1 MRSSIFSRLMLYLG
15 AFFLVLCLLTYYILG
30 SYFEVY
36 YTQKRTAVLIDKTN
50 QAATM
55 YNQGGLTPELQAYI
69 DVAEEEGIVI
79 QIIQKQTESESTS
92 FKDVLAEDRAVE
104 IVATSQEL
112 AGADQTDGSEPTV
125 IEKKRL
131 AAGGEHSGAGNEAG
145 AGTGTGN
152 GSGNGSGSGT
162 GSGSGS
168 GTGNGTEHGSGAGQQ
183 NSIENQVK
191 EHQQDESFVIV
202 LGNDDHQV
210 EWLTHK
216 VVAADGV
223 QIIGRIPLYSVHEV
237 VEIVENFLL
246 VFLMIVFAG
255 SLLFAYFFSRGIS
268 KPIVS
273 LNRLSREMGNLN
285 FTQKY
290 QGARKDE
297 IGQLGETLN
306 HISDELEGA
315 ILKLQEE
322 LNKERTFEKMR
333 QRFTAQVS
341 HEIQTPLAVIK
352 SYAEAL
358 EDGILEN
365 REEELEYFVTI
376 QKEADKISG
385 IASDLLDLAQ
395 IESGAYQL
403 KKETVSG
410 VEVIASV
417 IERFVNTYPEKN
429 IVFDNHCD
437 SERKVIMDRKRME
450 QVFYNLLNN
459 AIKHVSPTDG
469 IIQVSC
475 ENQEKEWIV
484 SVYNVGKSIPQ
495 NEINQIWE
503 YFYKAQSDKKGTG
516 LGLAIV
522 KGIIVCHGG
531 KVAVDNRD
539 NGVWFEVR
547 LPL

>member
-1 MRSSIFSRLMLYLG
+1 MLYLG
-15 AFFLVLCLLTYYILG
+15 AFFLVLCLMTYYVLG

-36 YTQKRTAVLIDKTN
+36 YTEKRTAVLIDKTS
-50 QAATM
+50 QAAAM
-55 YNQGGLTPELQAYI
+55 YNQGGLTPELQSYI

-79 QIIQKQTESESTS
+79 QIIQQQTGTAAVSLVTVSTKNES
-92 FKDVLAEDRAVE
+92 VE
-104 IVATSQEL
+104 IVAASQ
-112 AGADQTDGSEPTV
+112 AFDGADQTDGSGPTIV
-125 IEKKRL
+125 EKKRL
-131 AAGGEHSGAGNEAG
+131 AAGNEHSGAGSESG
-145 AGTGTGN
+145 AGSGSGTGN
-152 GSGNGSGSGT
+152 GSGSGSGT
-162 GSGSGS
+162 GSGSEHGS
-168 GTGNGTEHGSGAGQQ
+168 GSGAGQQ
-183 NSIENQVK
+183 NSIENQVR

-216 VVAADGV
+216 VVAVDGA

-246 VFLMIVFAG
+246 VFLIIVFAC

-268 KPIVS
+268 RPIVS

-322 LNKERTFEKMR
+322 LDKERTFEKMR

-365 REEELEYFVTI
+365 REEEREYFVTI

-403 KKETVSG
+403 KMESVFG

-417 IERFVNTYPEKN
+417 VERFLNTYPEKN
-429 IVFDNHCD
+429 IIFNNRCD
-437 SERKVIMDRKRME
+437 PEKKLTMDRKRME

-459 AIKHVSPTDG
+459 AIKHVNPTDG
-469 IIQVSC
+469 IIQVGC
-475 ENQEKEWIV
+475 EIREKEWIV
-484 SVYNVGKSIPQ
+484 SVYNVGKSIPE

>member
-1 MRSSIFSRLMLYLG
+1 MRASIFSRLMLYLG
-15 AFFLVLCLLTYYILG
+15 AFFLVLCLLTYYVLG

-36 YTQKRTAVLIDKTN
+36 YTEKRTALLIDKTN
-50 QAATM
+50 QAATL
-55 YNQGGLTPELQAYI
+55 YNQSGLTPELQAYI

-79 QIIQKQTESESTS
+79 QIIQQQTGTEDISLETVSTENS
-92 FKDVLAEDRAVE
+92 SVE
-104 IVATSQEL
+104 IVAVSKVFD
-112 AGADQTDGSEPTV
+112 GSGQTDGSGSTIV
-125 IEKKRL
+125 EKKRL
-131 AAGGEHSGAGNEAG
+131 AAGSEHSGAGNEAG
-145 AGTGTGN
+145 AGAGSGAGN
-152 GSGNGSGSGT
+152 GS

-168 GTGNGTEHGSGAGQQ
+168 GTGGGTEHGSGSGAGQQ
-183 NSIENQVK
+183 NSIENQVR
-191 EHQQDESFVIV
+191 EHQHEESFVIV
-202 LGNDDHQV
+202 LGNEDHQV

-216 VVAADGV
+216 VVATDGA

-237 VEIVENFLL
+237 VDIVENFLL
-246 VFLMIVFAG
+246 VFLVIIFGG

-268 KPIVS
+268 RPIVS

-285 FTQKY
+285 FSQKY
-290 QGARKDE
+290 RGFRKDE

-322 LNKERTFEKMR
+322 LDKERTFEKMR

-365 REEELEYFVTI
+365 REEEREYFVTI

-403 KKETVSG
+403 KKETVFG

-417 IERFVNTYPEKN
+417 VERFVNTYPEKN
-429 IVFDNHCD
+429 IIFNNHCD
-437 SERKVIMDRKRME
+437 PERKLTMDRKRME

-459 AIKHVSPTDG
+459 AIKHVSPADG
-469 IIQVSC
+469 VIQVGC
-475 ENQEKEWIV
+475 EIHEKEWIV
-484 SVYNVGKSIPQ
+484 SVYNVGKSIPE

-503 YFYKAQSDKKGTG
+503 YFYKAHSDKKGTG

-522 KGIIVCHGG
+522 KGIIICHGG